1 MWSPCGCKQLGRVH
15 EFVER
20 PDVDDTVAFEN
31 GVVHIGTARHGAT
44 VRLGKDLTLHAAAE
58 FERNDHNAART
69 GALQRS
75 QKGLGLAHGFEHQT
89 NHAGR
94 RLRDQEVDVLGHARG
109 QLLTGRNGVVKAQL
123 PQVAHDARPGRAAV
137 RDQGHVA
144 RLFERG
150 KRKTRHLQL
159 VFQID
164 KTHAVGTT
172 QLHVAFARNARQG
185 MHQILTGFGVPM
197 GAAKEHGR
205 ACLGLRSQGQLLGQ
219 RGICHRHGH
228 TVHRLRQSRQMGVGG
243 AAVDLGVFGVDEE
256 DIALIAQ

>member
-1 MWSPCGCKQLGRVH
+1 MALK
-15 EFVER
+15 
-20 PDVDDTVAFEN
+20 D
-31 GVVHIGTARHGAT
+31 GVVHIGTARHGTT
-44 VRLGKDLTLHAAAE
+44 VRLGKDLTLHAATE

-69 GALQRS
+69 GAVQRS
-75 QKGLGLAHGFEHQT
+75 QKGLRLAHGFQHQA

-94 RLRDQEVDVLGHARG
+94 RLRDQEVDVLGHAGG
-109 QLLTGRNGVVKAQL
+109 QLLSGRNRVVEAQL
-123 PQVAHDARPGRAAV
+123 AQVAHDARPGRAAV

-159 VFQID
+159 VFQIN
-164 KTHAVGTT
+164 KAHAVGTA
-172 QLHVAFARNARQG
+172 QPHVALARNARQSV
-185 MHQILTGFGVPM
+185 HQILTGFGVAM

-205 ACLGLRSQGQLLGQ
+205 PRLGLRRQGQLLGQ

-243 AAVDLGVFGVDEE
+243 AAVDLGVFGVDQE
-256 DIALIAQ
+256 DLALIAQGLDGGQ